1 MTPPVSPVRLAPW
14 RRFFPTYWRSKAF
27 FKREINV
34 LFGAYR
40 SSSAEAFLTNFFP
53 NYTSAAGWAAQL
65 SPSPM
70 RSDWLS
76 YYYAICYSPLVA
88 KNAGFLAA
96 KKELKSCFKLFCL
109 DIFDQLVGFY

>member
-34 LFGAYR
+34 LLEAYR

-53 NYTSAAGWAAQL
+53 NYTSAAGWAARL

-70 RSDWLS
+70 ITSPRAFEGKLLS
-76 YYYAICYSPLVA
+76 RFLSPIIVYFVSEMLTV
-88 KNAGFLAA
+88 GL
-96 KKELKSCFKLFCL
+96 
-109 DIFDQLVGFY
+109 IFS

>member
-34 LFGAYR
+34 LFEAYR

-53 NYTSAAGWAAQL
+53 NYTSAAGWAARL
-65 SPSPM
+65 SPSA
-70 RSDWLS
+70 RSHHPARS
-76 YYYAICYSPLVA
+76 RVS
-88 KNAGFLAA
+88 F
-96 KKELKSCFKLFCL
+96 
-109 DIFDQLVGFY
+109 